1 MPHLSCFI
9 WLTLCCIAPAQA
21 QTNLP
26 RLTLRPGIT
35 TMACRPKV
43 KIYTEPSRM
52 AMALGYIQ
60 MGERVR
66 IEENTQLVEAFDGLF
81 HFWYKVSIGQDTGYV
96 LGAHLAVDYF
106 ETTNGLKHIIQL
118 KQPSEGHPDQV
129 DMDIISIRAVG
140 QEPVGTLSTRLT
152 FEPKDMLTAKVYN
165 NRGLKKYDQ
174 VIILERWIDQCP
186 YYIQETAL
194 LYKAGTFT
202 ILPTTAKGKS
212 GCTSYSYIF
221 PSHYNGLP
229 DIIQLETTIDTLPAQ
244 IIRFHEMSP
253 GLFLPVKE

>member
-1 MPHLSCFI
+1 
-9 WLTLCCIAPAQA
+9 
-21 QTNLP
+21 
-26 RLTLRPGIT
+26 
-35 TMACRPKV
+35 
-43 KIYTEPSRM
+43 
-52 AMALGYIQ
+52 MALGYIQ

-118 KQPSEGHPDQV
+118 KQPSEGHP
-129 DMDIISIRAVG
+129 
-140 QEPVGTLSTRLT
+140 
-152 FEPKDMLTAKVYN
+152 
-165 NRGLKKYDQ
+165 DQ

-253 GLFLPVKE
+253 GLFLPVKVIGHLGSLNDIK